1 MTIALDRPDAAG
13 SLPVPRQIDPGL
25 PRGDKV
31 FHAAAKTVGVFVLV
45 LTGSIGL
52 FLGLQ
57 SIPTFRHY
65 GTSFLTRSEWLPAT
79 DQIGISAVVLGT
91 IEVALVAMV
100 VSFPLAL
107 FTGIFISEYA
117 PAKLK
122 SALVSMIDLMA
133 AVPPIIYG
141 LWAVFLFQPHIIYV
155 ARWLHTYLGWIPF
168 FHVGTD
174 PHAATWEQSRYTS
187 SVFVAGLAVSLMTV
201 PLACAVMRGVFAQ
214 APIGEREAALALGAT
229 KWGMIRTVVIPF
241 GRGGIIG
248 GTMLSLGRALGETA
262 AVLLII
268 SPAFD
273 LKFRILE
280 AGTETISALIA
291 GNFGDAS
298 TSQLSALLSA
308 GFVLF
313 TMTLCVNTIA
323 AIFINRSRS
332 GAATDI

>member
-1 MTIALDRPDAAG
+1 MATTVLNPAPA
-13 SLPVPRQIDPGL
+13 PRVIDPGL
-25 PRGDKV
+25 PTGDKV
-31 FHAAAKTVGVFVLV
+31 FHGVARAVGVFVLV

-57 SIPTFRHY
+57 SIPTFHHY
-65 GTSFLTRSEWLPAT
+65 GLNFLTRSEWLPSL
-79 DQIGISAVVLGT
+79 DKIGISAVVLGT
-91 IEVALVAMV
+91 IEVAIVAMV

-107 FTGIFISEYA
+107 CTAIYISEYA
-117 PAKLK
+117 PARLK
-122 SALVSMIDLMA
+122 SVFVSMIDLMA

-141 LWAVFLFQPHIIYV
+141 LWAVFLFQPRIIYV

-168 FHVGTD
+168 FKVNTD
-174 PHAATWEQSRYTS
+174 PHAAVWAQSRYTS

-214 APIGEREAALALGAT
+214 APIGEREAALALGST
-229 KWGMIRTVVIPF
+229 KWGMIRTVVLPF

-262 AVLLII
+262 AVLLVI
-268 SPAFD
+268 SPAFE
-273 LKFRILE
+273 LKFHILE

-298 TSQLSALLSA
+298 ATQLSALLSA

-313 TMTLCVNTIA
+313 VMTLCVNTIA
-323 AIFINRSRS
+323 AIFVNRSRS
-332 GAATDI
+332 GAATEI

>member
-1 MTIALDRPDAAG
+1 MTLALDLSGPQATP
-13 SLPVPRQIDPGL
+13 PVPREIDPGL
-25 PRGDKV
+25 PTGDRV
-31 FHAAAKTVGVFVLV
+31 FHGAARTVGVFVLV

-57 SIPTFRHY
+57 SIPTFQHY
-65 GTSFLTRSEWLPAT
+65 GLNFLTRSEWQPAI

-91 IEVALVAMV
+91 IEVAVVALF

-107 FTGIFISEYA
+107 LTAVYISEYA
-117 PAKLK
+117 PGRLK
-122 SALVSMIDLMA
+122 SMLVSAVDLMA

-155 ARWLHTYLGWIPF
+155 ARWLHTYLGWLPF
-168 FHVGTD
+168 LHVNTD
-174 PHAATWEQSRYTS
+174 PHAAVWEQSRYTS
-187 SVFVAGLAVSLMTV
+187 SVFVAGLAVSLMTI
-201 PLACAVMRGVFAQ
+201 PLGCAIMRGVFAQ

-229 KWGMIRTVVIPF
+229 KWGMVRTVVLPF
-241 GRGGIIG
+241 GRGGVIG

-298 TSQLSALLSA
+298 ATQLSALLSA
-308 GFVLF
+308 GFILF
-313 TMTLCVNTIA
+313 VMTLCVNTVA
-323 AIFINRSRS
+323 AIFVNRSRS
-332 GAATDI
+332 GAATEI